1 MQGGRFY
8 RKVDKQ
14 GGQTPA
20 GFKGWVNLER
30 THLLSVEDPKV
41 RSKRHTGM
49 YVRIYRPCGYRML
62 VVAPAVGGGPKSKE

>member
-1 MQGGRFY
+1 MTCDALQGGHFY

-41 RSKRHTGM
+41 SRQQKDER
-49 YVRIYRPCGYRML
+49 VPFCNN
-62 VVAPAVGGGPKSKE
+62 VVY